1 MDDGVMTDQP
11 GDLIN
16 EAGKLF
22 DAVLNRVVGGGSR
35 DESDDLDD
43 RPRRGRPRDGRS
55 REGADG
61 DVWAAATAGE
71 PRYATGAPECCH
83 CPVCRAI
90 AVSRESGHDVGRH
103 VREAGQSLLA
113 AALDVVQGFDRT
125 RPDANR
131 NRPPRPRE
139 ASAGPAAG
147 RSDRSGR
154 SPRDEAP
161 HGGPPREEEPR
172 AEKPRK
178 ERPRREP
185 GGETGDP
192 WAAATGGDP
201 IDIG

>member
-1 MDDGVMTDQP
+1 MTDQP

-22 DAVLNRVVGGGSR
+22 DAVLRRVVGGGSR
-35 DESDDLDD
+35 DDENGRD
-43 RPRRGRPRDGRS
+43 REEHRDRGARPRDG
-55 REGADG
+55 AD
-61 DVWAAATAGE
+61 DAWASATAE
-71 PRYATGAPECCH
+71 PPRYATGAPECCH
-83 CPVCRAI
+83 CPVCRTI
-90 AVSRESGHDVGRH
+90 AASRESGHEVGRH

-131 NRPPRPRE
+131 NRPPRPRD
-139 ASAGPAAG
+139 ASAGPGAG

-161 HGGPPREEEPR
+161 SGGTPRGERPREEP
-172 AEKPRK
+172 
-178 ERPRREP
+178 
-185 GGETGDP
+185 GDP
-192 WAAATGGDP
+192 WAAATGGDS

>member
-22 DAVLNRVVGGGSR
+22 DAVLKRVVGGGSR
-35 DESDDLDD
+35 DDLDD
-43 RPRRGRPRDGRS
+43 REESPRGDRPRGRARDG
-55 REGADG
+55 GDG
-61 DVWAAATAGE
+61 DVWATATAE
-71 PRYATGAPECCH
+71 PPRYATGAPECCH

-125 RPDANR
+125 RPETNR
-131 NRPPRPRE
+131 NRPPRPRD
-139 ASAGPAAG
+139 ASAGPGAG

-161 HGGPPREEEPR
+161 HEEPPRTEKPSAEKPSASKPREEP
-172 AEKPRK
+172 
-178 ERPRREP
+178 
-185 GGETGDP
+185 GDP

>member
-1 MDDGVMTDQP
+1 MTDQP

-22 DAVLNRVVGGGSR
+22 DAVLKRVVGGGSR
-35 DESDDLDD
+35 DDVDERAD
-43 RPRRGRPRDGRS
+43 RPRDG
-55 REGADG
+55 GDG
-61 DVWAAATAGE
+61 DVWAAATAE
-71 PRYATGAPECCH
+71 PPRYATGAPECCH

-125 RPDANR
+125 RPAPNR
-131 NRPPRPRE
+131 NRPPRPRD
-139 ASAGPAAG
+139 ASAGPGAG

-161 HGGPPREEEPR
+161 RGGPPREEEPR
-172 AEKPRK
+172 ASKPR
-178 ERPRREP
+178 EEP
-185 GGETGDP
+185 GDP